1 MAPAFQKAIAAVDIS
16 EIEDRSKAVISN
28 DNNMAFV
35 QTRTTLRQF
44 VAKDQDSVEI
54 VTYAKPAQFED
65 PQVSATGHVYYRAGT
80 TWKKEQFSVQS
91 SSSYESVTTVQVTGT
106 APQPQKERPRRN
118 LLIAG
123 LIAVLFAVGATIG
136 VMVTKYREYKHPT
149 VPTADDEKNKPCA
162 QSTAPRLTYM

>member
-1 MAPAFQKAIAAVDIS
+1 VPAFQKAIAAVDLS

-35 QTRTTLRQF
+35 QTRTTLRQY
-44 VAKDQDSVEI
+44 VAKDQDSIEI

-80 TWKKEQFSVQS
+80 TWKKEQFSVQT
-91 SSSYESVTTVQVTGT
+91 SSSYESVTTVKVTGGN
-106 APQPQKERPRRN
+106 PEPVIEKPRKN

-149 VPTADDEKNKPCA
+149 VPTPEDERNKPCA
-162 QSTAPRLTYM
+162 QSTAPRLTYL